1 MATVGQI
8 YYQIFDEGEYNSNID
23 ENIFFGEDGAN
34 IVTAYDNATQ
44 FTKIG
49 IQAPPGTQVV
59 MNGKTIMVGRTGIY
73 ELTDIA
79 IKKMYFIKP
88 KEYER
93 NETKSNEAII
103 KGAKGMQAA
112 EATKD
117 ASLENIGTLDD
128 NPTVEQSKQY
138 AQTFTAAQTE
148 FNDSYGQALNEYNRG
163 KYGVYDLKGEKPL
176 YNVIVDFLYE

>member
-1 MATVGQI
+1 MATIGQI
-8 YYQIFDEGEYNSNID
+8 YYQIFDGVEGYISNIT
-23 ENIFFGEDGAN
+23 EAVFFSGN
-34 IVTAYDNATQ
+34 IVKAYDNATQ

-79 IKKMYFIKP
+79 IKEMHFIKP
-88 KEYER
+88 KEYVR

-103 KGAKGMQAA
+103 NGAKGMQAA
-112 EATKD
+112 EKAKD
-117 ASLENIGTLDD
+117 TSLTTIGTLGD

-138 AQTFTAAQTE
+138 AQTFTTAQTE
-148 FNDSYGQALNEYNRG
+148 FNSSYQQALNEYNRG
-163 KYGVYDLKGEKPL
+163 YYGIYDLKGNKPL
-176 YNVIVDFLYE
+176 YNIIVDFLYE